1 MSVEALA
8 ILSRTDCYRLHGP
21 AYVVILTLAA
31 PIVGVAM
38 CMIGILA
45 GQVFKSLV
53 IDHFGLFGTGRRQ
66 IDAKR
71 LWALVFIIAALA
83 LVAKG

>member
-1 MSVEALA
+1 VQKLCQALTPA
-8 ILSRTDCYRLHGP
+8 GVLGP